1 VERWRAAAMGREGA
15 TSNGEGEG
23 RPSVGKGG
31 LLPRKGKKGA
41 TTRVFLWENRNDASE
56 DF

>member
-15 TSNGEGEG
+15 TCNGEGEG

-31 LLPRKGKKGA
+31 WLPRKGKKGA